1 MKHAAN
7 ITNHK
12 YKYGFAI
19 SLFGL
24 SLTAIVFMVL
34 LILFFSNIHSYSH
47 RVPAHRIILSAS
59 SAYFSAMFM
68 GSLRETKEEEIT
80 LGEVHGEPLQALIQ
94 YCYTGTIELRE
105 DNVEILLAT
114 ACLLQLS
121 PVVNACCAF
130 LVSDYQHVDIFI

>member
-1 MKHAAN
+1 
-7 ITNHK
+7 
-12 YKYGFAI
+12 
-19 SLFGL
+19 
-24 SLTAIVFMVL
+24 
-34 LILFFSNIHSYSH
+34 
-47 RVPAHRIILSAS
+47 
-59 SAYFSAMFM
+59 MFM

-130 LVSDYQHVDIFI
+130 LVSCVH

>member
-1 MKHAAN
+1 M
-7 ITNHK
+7 
-12 YKYGFAI
+12 
-19 SLFGL
+19 L
-24 SLTAIVFMVL
+24 L
-34 LILFFSNIHSYSH
+34 LIFFFLCMCAFF
-47 RVPAHRIILSAS
+47 RVPAHRIVLSAS
-59 SAYFSAMFM
+59 SAYFAAMFM

-80 LGEVHGEPLQALIQ
+80 LGEVHGEPLQSLIQ

-130 LVSDYQHVDIFI
+130 LVSDFQSA